1 MNCLNVFMELI
12 ILSRYET
19 DFRNSVCNILLLVLV
34 RKKEVYDSINIM
46 FFFEKSFQK
55 PIFEK

>member
-19 DFRNSVCNILLLVLV
+19 DFRNSVCNNIIIGSCQ
-34 RKKEVYDSINIM
+34 KKGGI
-46 FFFEKSFQK
+46 
-55 PIFEK
+55 